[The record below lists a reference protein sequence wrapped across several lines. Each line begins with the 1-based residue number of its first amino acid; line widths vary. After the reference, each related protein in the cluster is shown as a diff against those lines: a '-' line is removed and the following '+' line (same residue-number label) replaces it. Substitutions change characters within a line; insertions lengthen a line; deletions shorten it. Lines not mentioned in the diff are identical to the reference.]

1 MDSGLK
7 QRIIGAVVLVIAAV
21 VFLPMLLTGQD
32 ETTRVEVEAPERP
45 AMDESEIEVAAP
57 MEPSGPDEPVMGVP
71 PTPLPVPPPPG
82 VTPPPAPPIADTP
95 AAAPAPEPAPEPAPA
110 PTPEPA
116 APAAPATTPAPAP
129 AQAPA
134 ADAQGGWVIQLGSFS
149 SASNADGL
157 RQTLRTQGY
166 NAYTRS
172 VQVDGRTITRVY
184 VGPVVDREGANR
196 LRDELARR
204 HDNIGLVVAHDA
216 STRAQ

>member
-32 ETTRVEVEAPERP
+32 ETTRVEVEAPDRP
-45 AMDESEIEVAAP
+45 VMDESEIEVAAP
-57 MEPSGPDEPVMGVP
+57 MEPSDPDEPVMGVP

-95 AAAPAPEPAPEPAPA
+95 PPAPA
-110 PTPEPA
+110 PAPAPSPEPA
-116 APAAPATTPAPAP
+116 APVAPAP
-129 AQAPA
+129 ATAPA
-134 ADAQGGWVIQLGSFS
+134 PSPAPSPSAEAQGGWVIQLGSFS
-149 SASNADGL
+149 SAGNADGL

-204 HDNIGLVVAHDA
+204 HDNKGLVVAHDA

>member
-32 ETTRVEVEAPERP
+32 ETTRVEVEAPEP
-45 AMDESEIEVAAP
+45 PVMDDREIEVAAP
-57 MEPSGPDEPVMGVP
+57 LEPSDPDEPVMGVP
-71 PTPLPVPPPPG
+71 PTPLPVPPPPA

-95 AAAPAPEPAPEPAPA
+95 PPAPEPAPA
-110 PTPEPA
+110 PAPSPAPTAPPASQPPAAAQSPA
-116 APAAPATTPAPAP
+116 APAA
-129 AQAPA
+129 Q
-134 ADAQGGWVIQLGSFS
+134 AQGGWVIQLGSFS
-149 SASNADGL
+149 SADNANGL

-172 VQVDGRTITRVY
+172 AQVDGKTITRVY
-184 VGPVVDREGANR
+184 VGPVVDREEANR

-204 HDNIGLVVAHDA
+204 HNNKGLVVAHDA